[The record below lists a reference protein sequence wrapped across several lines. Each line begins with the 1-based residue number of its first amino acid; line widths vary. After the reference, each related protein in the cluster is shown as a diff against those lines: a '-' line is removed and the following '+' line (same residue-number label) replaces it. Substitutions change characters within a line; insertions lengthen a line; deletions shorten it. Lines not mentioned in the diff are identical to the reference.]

1 MRLRGL
7 YAITNGTSAPQLL
20 ERVAAAIA
28 GGAAMVQ
35 YRDKGTDATR
45 AGQDAQVQW
54 AAAPGIL
61 PPVTLV
67 LPCTSQGC
75 ARTARER
82 EARDLLAV
90 CRAHGVSLIIN
101 DDVALAA
108 TVGAD
113 GVHLGRDDAAVREAR
128 RVLGAAAIIGVSC
141 YNDFELAVAAQQAG
155 ASYVAFGRF
164 FLSHTKPDAVAA
176 PLDLIRQAKAQ
187 LSIPVVA
194 IGGITPD
201 NAAPLIDA
209 GVDMLAVIHGIFGQ
223 ADPEQ
228 AARRYTQLFEHLRN
242 QP

>member
-1 MRLRGL
+1 MKLCGL
-7 YAITNGTSAPQLL
+7 YAITADAPQLL

-28 GGAAMVQ
+28 GGAAVIQ
-35 YRDKGTDATR
+35 YRDRGADIPR
-45 AGQDAQVQW
+45 
-54 AAAPGIL
+54 
-61 PPVTLV
+61 
-67 LPCTSQGC
+67 
-75 ARTARER
+75 REHEAREV
-82 EARDLLAV
+82 LAV
-90 CRAHGVSLIIN
+90 CRAQGVPLIIN

-113 GVHLGRDDAAVREAR
+113 GVHLGRDDVMLQEAR
-128 RVLGAAAIIGVSC
+128 RVLGAAAIIGASC
-141 YNDFELAVAAQQAG
+141 YNDFDLAMAAQQAG

-164 FLSHTKPDAVAA
+164 FASHTKPDAVSA

-209 GVDMLAVIHGIFGQ
+209 GVDMLAVVHGVFGQ

-228 AARRYTQLFEHLRN
+228 AARCYTQLFKQRTRYDAIT
-242 QP
+242 

>member
-7 YAITNGTSAPQLL
+7 YAITDGTPRLL
-20 ERVAAAIA
+20 ERVAAAIV

-35 YRDKGTDATR
+35 YRDKTTDA
-45 AGQDAQVQW
+45 
-54 AAAPGIL
+54 
-61 PPVTLV
+61 
-67 LPCTSQGC
+67 
-75 ARTARER
+75 ARRER

-90 CRAHGVSLIIN
+90 CRAHGIPLIIN

-113 GVHLGRDDAAVREAR
+113 GVHLGRDDAVLREAR
-128 RVLGAAAIIGVSC
+128 RGLGAAAIIGASC
-141 YNDFELAVAAQQAG
+141 YNDFDLAVAAQQAG

-164 FLSHTKPDAVAA
+164 FASHTKPDAVPVGTWPA
-176 PLDLIRQAKAQ
+176 PSNSGLDLIRRAKAQ

-209 GVDMLAVIHGIFGQ
+209 GVDMLAVVHGIFGQ
-223 ADPEQ
+223 TNPEQ
-228 AARRYTQLFEHLRN
+228 AARHYTQLFGHLRN
-242 QP
+242 HP

>member
-7 YAITNGTSAPQLL
+7 YAITDGAPRLL

-28 GGAAMVQ
+28 GGAAVVQ
-35 YRDKGTDATR
+35 YRDKAASGTLR
-45 AGQDAQVQW
+45 
-54 AAAPGIL
+54 
-61 PPVTLV
+61 
-67 LPCTSQGC
+67 
-75 ARTARER
+75 RER
-82 EARDLLAV
+82 EATDVLAV
-90 CRAHGVSLIIN
+90 CRAHGVPLIIN

-141 YNDFELAVAAQQAG
+141 YNDFDLAVAAQLAG

-164 FLSHTKPDAVAA
+164 FLSHTKPCAVSA

-209 GVDMLAVIHGIFGQ
+209 GVDMLAVVHGIFGQ
-223 ADPEQ
+223 TNPEQ
-228 AARRYTQLFEHLRN
+228 AARHYTQLFGHLRN
-242 QP
+242 HP

>member
-7 YAITNGTSAPQLL
+7 YAITNGDKSPDLL

-28 GGAAMVQ
+28 GGAAVVQ
-35 YRDKGTDATR
+35 YRDKSADNMH
-45 AGQDAQVQW
+45 
-54 AAAPGIL
+54 
-61 PPVTLV
+61 
-67 LPCTSQGC
+67 
-75 ARTARER
+75 RER
-82 EARDLLAV
+82 EAGNVLAV
-90 CRAHGVSLIIN
+90 CRAHGVPLIIN

-113 GVHLGRDDAAVREAR
+113 GVHLGRDDAVVREAR

-141 YNDFELAVAAQQAG
+141 YNDFDLAVAAQQVG

-164 FLSHTKPDAVAA
+164 SASYTKPDAVLAS
-176 PLDLIRQAKAQ
+176 LDLIRRAKAQ

-228 AARRYTQLFEHLRN
+228 AARRYTQFFA
-242 QP
+242 Q

>member
-7 YAITNGTSAPQLL
+7 YAITDGTPRLL
-20 ERVAAAIA
+20 ERVAAAIV

-35 YRDKGTDATR
+35 YRDKTTDA
-45 AGQDAQVQW
+45 
-54 AAAPGIL
+54 
-61 PPVTLV
+61 
-67 LPCTSQGC
+67 
-75 ARTARER
+75 ARRER

-90 CRAHGVSLIIN
+90 CRAHGIPLIIN

-113 GVHLGRDDAAVREAR
+113 GVHLGRDDAVLREAR
-128 RVLGAAAIIGVSC
+128 RGLGAAAIIGASC
-141 YNDFELAVAAQQAG
+141 YNDFDLAVAAQQAG

-164 FLSHTKPDAVAA
+164 FASHTKPDAVPVGAWPA
-176 PLDLIRQAKAQ
+176 PSNSGLDLIRRAKAQ

-209 GVDMLAVIHGIFGQ
+209 GVDMLAVVHGIFGQ
-223 ADPEQ
+223 TNPEQ
-228 AARRYTQLFEHLRN
+228 AARHYTQLFGHLRN
-242 QP
+242 HP

>member
-7 YAITNGTSAPQLL
+7 YAITDGVPRLL
-20 ERVAAAIA
+20 ERVAAAIV
-28 GGAAMVQ
+28 GGATVVQ
-35 YRDKGTDATR
+35 YRDKSADNAY
-45 AGQDAQVQW
+45 
-54 AAAPGIL
+54 
-61 PPVTLV
+61 
-67 LPCTSQGC
+67 
-75 ARTARER
+75 RER

-90 CRAHGVSLIIN
+90 CRAHGVPLIIN

-108 TVGAD
+108 TIGAD
-113 GVHLGRDDAAVREAR
+113 GVHLGRDDTALREAR
-128 RVLGAAAIIGVSC
+128 RALGDAAIIGVSC
-141 YNDFELAVAAQQAG
+141 YNDFDRAVAAQQAG

-164 FLSHTKPDAVAA
+164 FASHTKPDAA
-176 PLDLIRQAKAQ
+176 PANLDLIHQAKAQ

-209 GVDMLAVIHGIFGQ
+209 GVDMLAVVHGIFGQ

>member
-1 MRLRGL
+1 MRLHGL
-7 YAITNGTSAPQLL
+7 YAITNGDNAPGLL
-20 ERVAAAIA
+20 ERIAAAIA
-28 GGAAMVQ
+28 GGAAVVQ
-35 YRDKGTDATR
+35 YRDKTMDA
-45 AGQDAQVQW
+45 A
-54 AAAPGIL
+54 
-61 PPVTLV
+61 
-67 LPCTSQGC
+67 S
-75 ARTARER
+75 REH
-82 EARDLLAV
+82 EARDVLAV
-90 CRAHGVSLIIN
+90 CRAHGVPLIIN

-113 GVHLGRDDAAVREAR
+113 GVHLGRDDAAVHEAR
-128 RVLGAAAIIGVSC
+128 RVLGDAAIIGVSC
-141 YNDFELAVAAQQAG
+141 YNDFDRAVAAQQAG

-164 FLSHTKPDAVAA
+164 FASHTKPDAVPAS
-176 PLDLIRQAKAQ
+176 LDLIRRAKAQ

-242 QP
+242 HP

>member
-1 MRLRGL
+1 MRLHGL
-7 YAITNGTSAPQLL
+7 YAITNGDNAPGLL

-28 GGAAMVQ
+28 GGAAVVQ
-35 YRDKGTDATR
+35 YRDKTMDA
-45 AGQDAQVQW
+45 A
-54 AAAPGIL
+54 
-61 PPVTLV
+61 
-67 LPCTSQGC
+67 S
-75 ARTARER
+75 REH
-82 EARDLLAV
+82 EARDVLAV
-90 CRAHGVSLIIN
+90 CRAHGVPLIIN

-113 GVHLGRDDAAVREAR
+113 GVHLGRDDAAVHEAR
-128 RVLGAAAIIGVSC
+128 RVLGDAAIIGVSC
-141 YNDFELAVAAQQAG
+141 YNDFDRAVAAQQAG

-164 FLSHTKPDAVAA
+164 FASHTKPDAVPAS
-176 PLDLIRQAKAQ
+176 LDLIRRAKAQ

-242 QP
+242 HP

>member
-1 MRLRGL
+1 MRLHGL
-7 YAITNGTSAPQLL
+7 YAIAGGDNAPNLR
-20 ERVAAAIA
+20 ERVTAAIA
-28 GGAAMVQ
+28 GGAALVQ
-35 YRDKGTDATR
+35 YRDKSPDN
-45 AGQDAQVQW
+45 
-54 AAAPGIL
+54 
-61 PPVTLV
+61 
-67 LPCTSQGC
+67 
-75 ARTARER
+75 ARRER
-82 EARDLLAV
+82 EARDVLAV
-90 CRAHGVSLIIN
+90 CRAHGVPLIIN

-113 GVHLGRDDAAVREAR
+113 GAHLGRDDTALREAR
-128 RVLGAAAIIGVSC
+128 RVLGDAAIIGVSC
-141 YNDFELAVAAQQAG
+141 YNDFDRAVAAQQAG

-164 FLSHTKPDAVAA
+164 FASHTKPDAVPAS
-176 PLDLIRQAKAQ
+176 LDLIRRAKVQ

-242 QP
+242 HP